1 MTKVKMKNEETQMFT
16 IFTTDGNFHEFV
28 PEAEADTAK
37 GIFAEYLRLSEENKH
52 IRYLIMCPDGQIRT
66 AGDLIEK
73 YIHPP
78 KKMHE
83 KIPGDTEIWEYDG
96 TSSATVYLGW
106 LDDMETADVK
116 WNITDD
122 SRKTAEIAGGWP
134 MFITLDEIAAQF
146 PCEQIIVII
155 DNPLSGEIWY
165 YEGSHSPWVRIGITG
180 GYA

>member
-1 MTKVKMKNEETQMFT
+1 MENEEKFL
-16 IFTTDGNFHEFV
+16 IFTTDSACFEFV
-28 PEAEADTAK
+28 PEAEADTAE
-37 GIFAEYLRLSEENKH
+37 GAFHAYLKLQHENKYAN
-52 IRYLIMCPDGQIRT
+52 YLIKFPDGVIRT
-66 AGDLIEK
+66 ANDLVE

-83 KIPGDTEIWEYDG
+83 KIPGDTEIWNYDG